1 MARANVDLSKLQPVY
16 FKPGFDQLYSHE
28 VVEGFYD
35 PEEHIFYT
43 VENEYSW
50 DEDDVLEFC
59 KRTVR

>member
-1 MARANVDLSKLQPVY
+1 MTKLQPVY

-35 PEEHIFYT
+35 PDKHVFYT

-50 DEDDVLEFC
+50 DEDDVLEYC
-59 KRTVR
+59 KRTK